1 MKICFWGDIGRALTD
16 NTSGGGELQIALLA
30 KALSKCGH
38 EIVILDYQTS
48 EDFVT
53 VDGIK
58 VIKIN
63 GKNNGIPIIGTF
75 FKILPQFYRTLVDQQ
90 ADIYYSRIRDFRHI
104 IVYWAAKKIKAK
116 FVLGIASDLDVLN
129 FSMRLKYHYLANYTG
144 LWGIINGLG
153 IEIVYPF
160 LTRKSDMVLVQHA
173 GQQTILNKKG
183 ITSKIFLNLFAPE
196 KIPSIHKQN
205 NNVFVHVG
213 ELQKRKG
220 FIEFFEV
227 VKKSPDHFFKVI
239 GQPSGKSGFLYFEE
253 LKSLENSTLSGRLSH
268 SQTMQEIANSTA
280 LISTSPMEGFPNI
293 FLESWACG
301 VPVLS
306 LYVDPGGIIE
316 KNDLGVVAHG
326 KMDILLNAL
335 DTINQ
340 NDEFKSRSQAYVEN
354 NHVLNSKRIKE
365 IDDLFCG
372 LLVMPQKPCIS

>member
-1 MKICFWGDIGRALTD
+1 MRICFWGDIGRALTD

-38 EIVILDYQTS
+38 KVVILDYQTS

-58 VIKIN
+58 VVKIN

-75 FKILPQFYRTLVDQQ
+75 FNILPQFYRTLLDQQ

-104 IVYWAAKKIKAK
+104 IVYWAAKKLKAK

-129 FSMRLKYHYLANYTG
+129 FSMRLKHHYLVNYTG
-144 LWGIINGLG
+144 LWGIINGIG

-160 LTRKSDMVLVQHA
+160 LTRKSDMVLVQHE
-173 GQQTILNKKG
+173 GQQSILSKKG
-183 ITSKIFLNLFAPE
+183 IKSTIFPNLFAAE
-196 KIPSIHKQN
+196 KVPSMQDKN
-205 NNVFVHVG
+205 NTAFIHVG

-220 FIEFFEV
+220 FIEFFKV
-227 VKKSPDHFFKVI
+227 VKNAPDYFFKVV
-239 GQPSGKSGFLYFEE
+239 GQPSGRSGFLFYEE
-253 LKSLENSTLSGRLSH
+253 LKSLKNAILLGRLSH
-268 SQTMQEIANSTA
+268 TRTMQEIANSSA

-293 FLESWACG
+293 FIESWACG
-301 VPVLS
+301 VPVMS

-326 KMDILLNAL
+326 KMDMLLKAL
-335 DTINQ
+335 YNMTH
-340 NDEFKSRSQAYVEN
+340 NDEFKIRSQAYVEN

-365 IDDLFCG
+365 IDDLFSR
-372 LLVMPQKPCIS
+372 LLVVQQKPGRS